1 MSIQS
6 LVIFVSMHK
15 KTLISFIGLD
25 FLVQIWKKKPN
36 KMATFAMTDFKTEMS
51 RKNNVWRYD
60 EFTVRLYTCKFAAKH
75 IQVQL
80 RMQVSAK
87 ELDKSG
93 WLITPDEKLRFYNS
107 SWGGH

>member
-25 FLVQIWKKKPN
+25 FLVQIWSLLVKEKEQEQDGDICN
-36 KMATFAMTDFKTEMS
+36 D

>member
-1 MSIQS
+1 
-6 LVIFVSMHK
+6 
-15 KTLISFIGLD
+15 
-25 FLVQIWKKKPN
+25 
-36 KMATFAMTDFKTEMS
+36 MATIAMTDFKTEMS
-51 RKNNVWRYD
+51 RKNNVWRYG
-60 EFTVRLYTCKFAAKH
+60 EFTVRLYACKFAAKH

-93 WLITPDEKLRFYNS
+93 WLITLDEKLQFYNS